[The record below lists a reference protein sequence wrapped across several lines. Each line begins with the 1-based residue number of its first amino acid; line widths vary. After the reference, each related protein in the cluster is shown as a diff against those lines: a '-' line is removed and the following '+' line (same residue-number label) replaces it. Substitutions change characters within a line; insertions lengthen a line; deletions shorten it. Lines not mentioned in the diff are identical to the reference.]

1 MFIKIF
7 EMMSRNQL
15 LFSAV
20 ISSFLAIT
28 CAAVIGSDTGS
39 AATAFGSYAITGT
52 KTSSNIQPNARPFR
66 RNILDLQN
74 DTPAWSLYL
83 QAMSAMQNSNENSQ
97 LSYFQIAGIHGQP
110 YIPWNNVGTGP
121 VSSWGGYCTHTSV
134 LFPSWHR
141 PYLAL
146 FEQVL
151 GTYIQNIAQQYP
163 PELRQRYQA
172 AADNFRIPYWDWAS
186 DSQVPPA
193 ITQPQIQVT
202 TPTGIQ
208 TITNPLY
215 QYKFQGYFSQ
225 SALLNGLGQ
234 TVRNPDTVDGPSNYD
249 KINALM
255 SGEGATGKSWTALVK
270 IKDYDTFAT
279 TALPGTSIEAVHGEI
294 HTIIGGDNG
303 HMTLLDWSAFDPIFW
318 LHHCNVDRL
327 FTMWQAINPSA
338 FMTPLNEPGTFTLPR
353 NSFDTQFTPLTPF
366 TSNNFGTLYNSFTAR
381 STKTFGYAYPEV
393 QDWLFSPA
401 DLARNVTAQVNA
413 MYDPTGIFRR
423 DPKKALNPRSKLT
436 VGSTTKEWSVQVQ
449 VSKFDLGGD
458 YFYVR
463 IFLGDVPANPQDWAM
478 SNNIVGSLPIM
489 PPPNIGAG
497 PLPDIRVH
505 NEFVVTHNLLGPD
518 HDPEDVKKMVP
529 YLKEK
534 ISWRIQKMDGT
545 VVPTEKC
552 PSLRVAVQD
561 EVVTMAKSI
570 YELPIYGKK
579 TYHPEVTNDKIGGD
593 KGGAAG

>member
-1 MFIKIF
+1 
-7 EMMSRNQL
+7 MMPRTQL
-15 LFSAV
+15 LFGALL
-20 ISSFLAIT
+20 SSFLTIT
-28 CAAVIGSDTGS
+28 CAAVIGSDAGS

-52 KTSSNIQPNARPFR
+52 KTSSNIQPNSRPFR
-66 RNILDLQN
+66 KNILDLQN

-83 QAMSAMQNSNENSQ
+83 QAMSAMQNANENSQ

-110 YIPWNNVGTGP
+110 YVSWNNVGTTP
-121 VSSWGGYCTHTSV
+121 VSGWGGYCTHTSV

-151 GTYIQNIAQQYP
+151 GTYIQDIAKQYP
-163 PELRQRYQA
+163 PELRSTYQA

-186 DSQVPPA
+186 DYRVPPA
-193 ITQPQIQVT
+193 ITQPQIQVI

-215 QYKFQGYFSQ
+215 QYKFQGYFAQ
-225 SALLNGLGQ
+225 SALHSGLGQ

-279 TALPGTSIEAVHGEI
+279 AAVPGTSVEAVHGEI
-294 HTIIGGDNG
+294 HNIVGGDYG
-303 HMTLLDWSAFDPIFW
+303 HMTMLDWSAFDPIFW

-327 FTMWQAINPSA
+327 FAMWQAINPNAIMMS
-338 FMTPLNEPGTFTLPR
+338 LSEPGTFTLYAH
-353 NSFDTQFTPLTPF
+353 SFDTQFTPLTPF
-366 TSNNFGTLYNSFTAR
+366 TSNTFGTLYNSITAR

-401 DLARNVTAQVNA
+401 DLTRNVTAQVNA

-423 DPKKALNPRSKLT
+423 DPNKSLNPRSKLIE
-436 VGSTTKEWSVQVQ
+436 GSTTKEWSVQVQ

-458 YFYVR
+458 YFYVK
-463 IFLGDVPANPQDWAM
+463 IFLGDVPANPRDWAM
-478 SNNIVGSLPIM
+478 SGNVVGSLPIM
-489 PPPNIGAG
+489 PPPHTGAG
-497 PLPDIRVH
+497 PMPDIRVH
-505 NEFVVTHNLLGPD
+505 NEFVVTRNLLGPD
-518 HDPEDVKKMVP
+518 HDLEDVKKMVP
-529 YLKEK
+529 YLKDK
-534 ISWRIQKMDGT
+534 LSWRIQKMDGT

-561 EVVTMAKSI
+561 EVVTMAESI

-579 TYHPEVTNDKIGGD
+579 TYHPEVTKDKVGGD
-593 KGGAAG
+593 RGSAAGR